1 MFSCCRAK
9 TKKDKNN
16 KKSDVQ
22 ETKDEVTNDRKRI
35 IPTIKIETGKTSDSN
50 DEETDSSPPQNG
62 NKAENVANNTN
73 SILHSEVAEAEE
85 ATKSAAT
92 DITADS
98 HLAEAIADR
107 AQSDEQKKSSP
118 TSVSI
123 DKSSNTTQDKI
134 NSDETST
141 VATANSAVTAT
152 LANHEAPENEV
163 TTGLNGQAEA
173 IAGTTP
179 VKSCLSRHNSTHTS
193 IKKKVNISS
202 HTEIIEPDPL
212 PPPPYDPIALAVDDD
227 DVFSDSLPP
236 PKRESMCAPYIEPSE
251 VPETAAYAHGLPEWF
266 NDERINDIGCIE
278 PPVTPVGRDEL
289 ELRRQRLY
297 TDLLRAAHAAVE
309 HNVRF
314 TPFATDFLHPHQ
326 LYQMDAREGDG
337 GVEVRGDRLLYELK

>member
-1 MFSCCRAK
+1 MQQRTDPGLSALRSNAGFAYPRSTSIASQYRLNFYRIYIYFGNYKQTHHHTFIILLSIALKICNWNVFQLSLYNDGINLFISNCR
-9 TKKDKNN
+9 
-16 KKSDVQ
+16 
-22 ETKDEVTNDRKRI
+22 
-35 IPTIKIETGKTSDSN
+35 
-50 DEETDSSPPQNG
+50 
-62 NKAENVANNTN
+62 
-73 SILHSEVAEAEE
+73 H
-85 ATKSAAT
+85 
-92 DITADS
+92 
-98 HLAEAIADR
+98 AIVHIAFTADR

-134 NSDETST
+134 NSDKTST

-179 VKSCLSRHNSTHTS
+179 VKICLSRHNSTHTS

-202 HTEIIEPDPL
+202 HAEIIEPDPL

-266 NDERINDIGCIE
+266 NDERINDIICLCI
-278 PPVTPVGRDEL
+278 
-289 ELRRQRLY
+289 
-297 TDLLRAAHAAVE
+297 
-309 HNVRF
+309 
-314 TPFATDFLHPHQ
+314 
-326 LYQMDAREGDG
+326 
-337 GVEVRGDRLLYELK
+337 